1 MVRMATGHQDKKSKS
16 VNCHN
21 CYNSYM
27 RMPMTEQEKT
37 KLTTLMQTKV
47 LNAKKVM
54 PRATREVKLR
64 TIPGSVRSATLAARL
79 QVIFAN
85 QRNVSYS

>member
-1 MVRMATGHQDKKSKS
+1 MVRMATGHQDKKSRS
-16 VNCHN
+16 VNCRN
-21 CYNSYM
+21 CYNSYR
-27 RMPMTEQEKT
+27 RMPMTEQEMRQFKT
-37 KLTTLMQTKV
+37 VMQTKL
-47 LNAKKVM
+47 LNGKKM
-54 PRATREVKLR
+54 MARPTREVKLR

>member
-21 CYNSYM
+21 WYNCYM
-27 RMPMTEQEKT
+27 RMPMTEQEMAMAKMV
-37 KLTTLMQTKV
+37 MQTKEQ
-47 LNAKKVM
+47 NGKKVM
-54 PRATREVKLR
+54 VWATSEVQLKAIL
-64 TIPGSVRSATLAARL
+64 GSVRSATSIARL

-85 QRNVSYS
+85 QRNVSHS